1 MVRYGILGPV
11 AVFHG
16 ERPVAVGGPR
26 QVALLALLLVN
37 ANRGLSSDR
46 LIEALWHDRGAAGAL
61 KRLQVA
67 VARLRRALDPD
78 GAQDGS
84 VLRTTVG
91 GYLLAVAPGELDAEV
106 FQARVEE
113 GRRLLDAGDPRGARE
128 ALREAL
134 AIWRGP
140 PLAEVAYEEFAQTEI
155 RRLEELRLTALE
167 ARVESELQLGE
178 RAALVGELE
187 ALVAAHPTRERLAAQ
202 LMLALYRGGR
212 QGDALEV
219 FARTRAY
226 LSGQLGLEPG
236 PALQALQAKVLA
248 QSPALQPVAAGA
260 AAAVATAAPAAQP
273 HAVLPSGVVTFLLTD
288 IEGSSRL
295 WEADPDAMAA
305 ALELHDESIARL
317 VEHHDGRLLKDK
329 GEGDATL
336 SVFQRASDAV
346 ACAAGL
352 QGDLAIAAPAAP
364 LDLRVRMALHSG
376 EAQERDDDYFGPVL
390 NRAARLRALAVGGQT
405 VVSQTTSELVRDR
418 LPHGLALVDL
428 GLHEMR
434 GMSRPERVFELRAM
448 TGDEADGAAGRAQLP
463 LPRSLHIP
471 ANAPLV
477 GRADELGRLRER
489 WAQVCAGTRSA
500 VVMGGEA
507 GIGKTRLASEL
518 ATAVHEQ
525 NALVLYGRCD
535 EGLAV
540 PYQPFVEALR
550 PYARAVGLDRLRA
563 ELGDLAAELE
573 RLLPELTSLGE
584 PMRADPESERFALFE
599 AVAALLES
607 ATREQC
613 ALLLV
618 DDLHWAAH
626 PTLLLLRHLIRSER
640 PLNLLILGT
649 YRETELDASHPLA
662 QLLADLHRDASVQL
676 VSIRGLDVDAI
687 ATLLQA
693 ADGNDVRERS
703 DELAQLLLTE
713 TAGNPFYVR
722 ELLAH
727 LVESGAISGGEPEG
741 HALTELDVPE
751 RLRHV
756 IRNRVG
762 RLSPNA
768 QRALQVAAVA
778 GQTFSPALLEA
789 VLGERTDVI
798 DALDEAVAAGL
809 LTEAGH
815 GEHAFGHALVR
826 QTLYRELGSA
836 RRMRLHG
843 QLGEA
848 LEAAGA
854 AQTRVE
860 LLAHHFAEAGAAG
873 QADKAADYALAASRS
888 AIARLGYEEAV
899 AHCERGL
906 KALAVAASPDDRRRC
921 ELLLTLGEAC
931 SSAGDIERA
940 RRTCVQAADLAEAI
954 GDQRRLARAALGYCG
969 PLFFSIGA
977 ATTEPSA
984 GLLRRA
990 LDRLGE
996 DDAAL
1001 RAQLMGRLAAALA
1014 YSAAPDRRPELA
1026 REALALARRTADA
1039 ATLADVLATTDWAIR
1054 GPDSLYECLAMTQE
1068 LAQLADE
1075 VGDVR
1080 LRTYAQQWLVDHLL
1094 ELGEIDRVE
1103 RELQVWERR
1112 VEPLSKRH
1120 YLGWLLAVVR
1130 ARHAHLGGRLEQAEA
1145 FARDALTHGYEGQ
1158 DEPVA
1163 HAFGAQMLFV
1173 RRERGRL
1180 DEVVPA
1186 VRGFADFYPH
1196 MPAWRCALAWV
1207 HTELGHADEAREV
1220 LDGLAHAG
1228 FEDLPRDGLWLGT
1241 LASLAE
1247 VVTRLGDVPRAQ
1259 ALYDLLL
1266 PFADRCV
1273 VLLSFI
1279 CEGAV
1284 ARPLG
1289 MLATVM
1295 ARYAEAAAHFEA
1307 ALERNARIGS
1317 PLWVAY
1323 TQHEYARM
1331 LLLRGQPDDRRRAGE
1346 LLDEALA
1353 TAEELGLTSLAG
1365 RVRPLRLGEPERT

>member
-11 AVFHG
+11 EVFDG
-16 ERPVAVGGPR
+16 ERAVAVGGPR

-46 LIEALWHDRGAAGAL
+46 LIEALWHDRGAAGAV

-67 VARLRRALDPD
+67 VARLRRALDPG

-113 GRRLLDAGDPRGARE
+113 GRRGLDAGDPQRARDV
-128 ALREAL
+128 LREAL
-134 AIWRGP
+134 AIWRGR
-140 PLAEVAYEEFAQTEI
+140 PLAEVADEEFAQAEI
-155 RRLEELRLTALE
+155 RRLEELRLSALE

-178 RAALVGELE
+178 HAALVGELE
-187 ALVAAHPTRERLAAQ
+187 ALVAAHPARERLAAQ

-219 FARTRAY
+219 FARTRAV
-226 LSGQLGLEPG
+226 LSGEPGLEPG

-248 QSPALQPVAAGA
+248 ESPALQPVAAGA
-260 AAAVATAAPAAQP
+260 RAAVATAPEP
-273 HAVLPSGVVTFLLTD
+273 PAVLPSGVVTFLLTD

-352 QGDLAIAAPAAP
+352 QGDLAIATPAAP

-418 LPHGLALVDL
+418 LPDGLALVDL
-428 GLHEMR
+428 GLHELR
-434 GMSRPERVFELRAM
+434 GMSRPERVFELRAA
-448 TGDEADGAAGRAQLP
+448 TGDDAGGAGGRVELP
-463 LPRSLHIP
+463 LPRSLQIP
-471 ANAPLV
+471 ADAPLV
-477 GRADELGRLRER
+477 GRGDELGRLRER

-518 ATAVHEQ
+518 ARAVHEQ
-525 NALVLYGRCD
+525 GALVLYGRCD

-540 PYQPFVEALR
+540 PYQPFVETLR

-687 ATLLQA
+687 ATLVRA
-693 ADGNDVRERS
+693 AGGNGVRERS
-703 DELAQLLLTE
+703 GELAQLLLSE

-727 LVESGAISGGEPEG
+727 LVESGAISRDA
-741 HALTELDVPE
+741 ALTELDVPE

-762 RLSPNA
+762 RLSRDA
-768 QRALQVAAVA
+768 QRALRVAAVA
-778 GQTFSPALLEA
+778 GPRFSPALLEA
-789 VLGERTDVI
+789 VLGERADVI

-826 QTLYRELGSA
+826 QTIYSELGSA

-843 QLGEA
+843 RLGEA
-848 LEAAGA
+848 LEATSA
-854 AQTRVE
+854 AHTRVE
-860 LLAHHFAEAGAAG
+860 LLAHHFAEAAAAG
-873 QADKAADYALAASRS
+873 HADKAAGYALAASRS

-906 KALAVAASPDDRRRC
+906 EALAVAAGPDDRRRC

-940 RRTCVQAADLAEAI
+940 RRTCMQAADLAEAI
-954 GDQRRLARAALGYCG
+954 GDHRQLARAALGYCG

-996 DDAAL
+996 EDAAL

-1014 YSAAPDRRPELA
+1014 YAAAPDRRPELA

-1039 ATLADVLATTDWAIR
+1039 PTLADVLATTDWTIR
-1054 GPDSLYECLAMTQE
+1054 GPDSLHECLAMTQE

-1103 RELQVWERR
+1103 RQLQAWERR
-1112 VEPLSKRH
+1112 VELLSKRH

-1145 FARDALTHGYEGQ
+1145 SARDALTHGYEGQ

-1173 RRERGRL
+1173 RREQGRL
-1180 DEVVPA
+1180 DDVVPA

-1207 HTELGHADEAREV
+1207 HAELGQADDAREV

-1241 LASLAE
+1241 VASLAE
-1247 VVTRLGDVPRAQ
+1247 VVTRLGDVARAQ

-1266 PFADRCV
+1266 PFAGRCV

-1295 ARYAEAAAHFEA
+1295 SRYEEASAHFEA
-1307 ALERNARIGS
+1307 ALECNSRIGS
-1317 PLWVAY
+1317 ALWVAY

-1331 LLLRGQPDDRRRAGE
+1331 LLRRGQPGDRSRAGE
-1346 LLDEALA
+1346 LLDAALA
-1353 TAEELGLTSLAG
+1353 TADELGLTSLAE
-1365 RVRPLRLGEPERT
+1365 RVRPLRLGAPERT